1 MKISLTRAHHGVG
14 DDIDSVADA
23 KNFKVFKM
31 SSLVFPLKRHL
42 SKVFI
47 MHLDQGEL
55 TVSDFCN
62 SSSSSGR
69 RQSVELGKSSHS
81 GKDIL
86 EEIFNSL
93 EKDGFRAIVPDS
105 MTCFGPMS
113 LLNLKSPHVPE
124 SPYSANPVG

>member
-1 MKISLTRAHHGVG
+1 MLKISLTRAHHGVG
-14 DDIDSVADA
+14 DDIDSIADA
-23 KNFKVFKM
+23 ENFKVFKM

-42 SKVFI
+42 LKVFI

-69 RQSVELGKSSHS
+69 RQSVELSSHS

-93 EKDGFRAIVPDS
+93 EKVDFWAISQVP
-105 MTCFGPMS
+105 
-113 LLNLKSPHVPE
+113 
-124 SPYSANPVG
+124 

>member
-1 MKISLTRAHHGVG
+1 MLKISLTRAHHGVG

-55 TVSDFCN
+55 TVSDLCN

-93 EKDGFRAIVPDS
+93 EKEDFWAISQV
-105 MTCFGPMS
+105 
-113 LLNLKSPHVPE
+113 L
-124 SPYSANPVG
+124 